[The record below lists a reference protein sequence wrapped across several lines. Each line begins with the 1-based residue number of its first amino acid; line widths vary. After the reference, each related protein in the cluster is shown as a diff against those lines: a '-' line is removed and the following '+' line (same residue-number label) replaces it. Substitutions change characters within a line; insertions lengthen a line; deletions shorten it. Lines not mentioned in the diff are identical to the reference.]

1 MENENL
7 NGKQTVGMRHKV
19 FTIVGAVLCVIL
31 IPILIINITLIIKS
45 YTNTDEVPSVSGY
58 LPLIVLTDSMYPE
71 IESGDL
77 IICHTEKPENVKEG
91 DVIAFFDPAGNG
103 SSVVTHR
110 VMEITEVD
118 GEIAYITKGDAN
130 NIEDEKPVPGENLVG
145 VYKTRIAGM
154 GSVAMFMQSTQGL
167 ILCVVVPILLLIGY
181 DVIRRK
187 RYEKSKQQDTDAL
200 LKELEELRAQ
210 KAAVE
215 NSEAE
220 KESSN

>member
-130 NIEDEKPVPGENLVG
+130 NIEDEKPVPGDNLVG